1 MRGIIM
7 FYKIREIKFRVS
19 QKFYEKIND
28 FCKENGFK
36 TKSRFIR
43 YSIKEQLNPYNEI
56 NLSVKDLPEIE
67 KLTLETIQ
75 VNLKLNQIK
84 VIVELHSR
92 GYQIMSENDIET
104 LSSSINQAND
114 NILKLTKLIRGLKD
128 E

>member
-1 MRGIIM
+1 M

-28 FCKENGFK
+28 FCKENRFK
-36 TKSRFIR
+36 TKSGFIR
-43 YSIKEQLNPYNEI
+43 YAVKEQLTPYKEI
-56 NLSVKDLPEIE
+56 NLSAKDLPAIE

-75 VNLKLNQIK
+75 VNFQLNQIK

-92 GYQIMSENDIET
+92 GYQIMSKNEAKT
-104 LSSSINQAND
+104 LSSAINQANN
-114 NILKLTKLIRGLKD
+114 NILKLTKLIKGLKD